1 MSQPAESSE
10 LINVV
15 ALLGAAVVAIPVF
28 RRLGL
33 GSVLGYLAAGL
44 AIGPFG
50 LGLFDDPQAILHV
63 AELGVV
69 MFLFV
74 IGLEM
79 QPSHLWSLR
88 KEIFGLGTLQIAVCA
103 LVLTGIGLLLGF
115 TPPVAFVTAS
125 GFVLTSTA
133 VVMQLLAERGD
144 VALPP
149 GQKIVAI
156 LLFEDLLIVPLLA
169 IVAWMG
175 ANGDPHAATQRWQ
188 DIGIG
193 LACIVGLVVA
203 GRWLLNPLFR
213 ILAASKAREVMTAA
227 ALLVVLGAALLM
239 QVGGLSMAMGA
250 FLAGVLLSEST
261 FRHQIEADIEPF
273 RGILLG
279 LFFLGVGMSLDLHVV
294 AADWRLIVAGVL
306 ALMLGKGACIYAVAR
321 LMRSDHRQ
329 ALDRG
334 VLMAQGGEF
343 AFVLFAA
350 ASTSGVIDAQVNASL
365 TAIVVLS
372 MALTPLFVLLQR
384 RLTPAAQ
391 PSLEGVEAVNG
402 QTGSVLII
410 GFGRFGQVASQSLL
424 ARDVDVTIIDNDIE
438 MIQSAEQFGFKIYY
452 GDGTRLDV
460 LHASGAHSARAIA
473 VCIDNREAANRIVE
487 LATREFPH
495 ARLLVRSFDREHS
508 LQLVAAGVDYQIR
521 ETFESAVAFGQ
532 AALVELGVD
541 EDEAVT
547 IAREIR
553 RRDAERFELEIAAGN
568 TRAGAMAGLMY
579 GNLTPTV
586 PKPTPFTPPRRE
598 SRTLNPDAV
607 PQATQ
612 PEAVTRD

>member
-1 MSQPAESSE
+1 
-10 LINVV
+10 
-15 ALLGAAVVAIPVF
+15 
-28 RRLGL
+28 
-33 GSVLGYLAAGL
+33 
-44 AIGPFG
+44 
-50 LGLFDDPQAILHV
+50 
-63 AELGVV
+63 
-69 MFLFV
+69 
-74 IGLEM
+74 
-79 QPSHLWSLR
+79 
-88 KEIFGLGTLQIAVCA
+88 
-103 LVLTGIGLLLGF
+103 
-115 TPPVAFVTAS
+115 
-125 GFVLTSTA
+125 
-133 VVMQLLAERGD
+133 
-144 VALPP
+144 
-149 GQKIVAI
+149 
-156 LLFEDLLIVPLLA
+156 
-169 IVAWMG
+169 
-175 ANGDPHAATQRWQ
+175 
-188 DIGIG
+188 
-193 LACIVGLVVA
+193 
-203 GRWLLNPLFR
+203 
-213 ILAASKAREVMTAA
+213 
-227 ALLVVLGAALLM
+227 
-239 QVGGLSMAMGA
+239 
-250 FLAGVLLSEST
+250 
-261 FRHQIEADIEPF
+261 F

-306 ALMLGKGACIYAVAR
+306 ALMVGKGVCIYAVAR

-350 ASTSGVIDAQVNASL
+350 ASASGVIDAQVNASL
-365 TAIVVLS
+365 TAIVVVS

-384 RLTPAAQ
+384 RLTPAAK

-473 VCIDNREAANRIVE
+473 VCVDSREAANRIVE

-495 ARLLVRSFDREHS
+495 ARLLVRSYDREHA

-521 ETFESAVAFGQ
+521 ETFESAVAFGL

-547 IAREIR
+547 IARAIR

-568 TRAGAMAGLMY
+568 TRAGAVSGLMY
-579 GNLTPTV
+579 GNITPTV

-607 PQATQ
+607 PQANQ
-612 PEAVTRD
+612 VEEATGD

>member
-1 MSQPAESSE
+1 MSAATESTSQ
-10 LINVV
+10 LVSVV
-15 ALLGAAVVAIPVF
+15 ALLGAAVVAIPLF

-44 AIGPFG
+44 AIGPYGFAWFG
-50 LGLFDDPQAILHV
+50 DPQSILHV

-79 QPSHLWSLR
+79 RPSHLWSLR
-88 KEIFGLGTLQIAVCA
+88 REIFGLGTLQIGVCA
-103 LVLTGIGLLLGF
+103 AALTAVGVWLLGL
-115 TPPVAFVTAS
+115 PPAVAFIGAS

-133 VVMQLLAERGD
+133 VVMQLLSERGELT
-144 VALPP
+144 LPG

-169 IVAWMG
+169 VVALMAPAG
-175 ANGDPHAATQRWQ
+175 AEVPMSQRWSA
-188 DIGIG
+188 IGIG
-193 LACIVGLVVA
+193 AASIIGLLVV

-213 ILAASKAREVMTAA
+213 LLAQAGAREVMTAA

-279 LFFLGVGMSLDLHVV
+279 LFFLGVGMALDLSVV
-294 AADWRLIVAGVL
+294 ATDWRFIVMGVL
-306 ALMLGKGACIYAVAR
+306 ALMFGKAACIYAVAR
-321 LMRSDHRQ
+321 LTGSHHRQ
-329 ALDRG
+329 AIDRS

-350 ASTSGVIDAQVNASL
+350 ASAVGVISAQVNASL

-372 MALTPLFVLLQR
+372 MALTPLFVLVQR
-384 RLTPAAQ
+384 RLTPAQA
-391 PSLEGVEAVNG
+391 PSLEGVEAADG
-402 QTGSVLII
+402 LSASVLII

-424 ARDVDVTIIDNDIE
+424 ARDLDVTIIDNDIE
-438 MIQSAEQFGFKIYY
+438 MIQSAAEFGFKIYY

-460 LHASGAHSARAIA
+460 LRASGAETARAIA
-473 VCIDNREAANRIVE
+473 ICTDKREATDRIVE
-487 LATREFPH
+487 LARTEFPQ
-495 ARLLVRSFDREHS
+495 ARLLVRSYDREHS
-508 LQLVAAGVDYQIR
+508 LGLIHAGVDYQIR
-521 ETFESAVAFGQ
+521 ETFESAVNFGR
-532 AALVELGVD
+532 AALMELGVD
-541 EDEAVT
+541 TDEADA
-547 IAREIR
+547 IAQAIR
-553 RRDAERFELEIAAGN
+553 RRDAERFELEIAGGN
-568 TRAGAMAGLMY
+568 LQAGASMLY
-579 GNLTPTV
+579 GNAAGA
-586 PKPTPFTPPRRE
+586 PKPTPFTTPRRE
-598 SRTLNPDAV
+598 SRTLNPEAV
-607 PQATQ
+607 PLA
-612 PEAVTRD
+612 PEHEPES